1 MLALR
6 SEMSSD
12 SSSITSLEPRD
23 TILAL
28 EPLGIVEKSG
38 ASAAAML
45 AEALFDTVENV
56 ISALHFFEVNV
67 VCA

>member
-23 TILAL
+23 KTLAL
-28 EPLGIVEKSG
+28 DSPGIVEKSG

-45 AEALFDTVENV
+45 AEALFDTAENV

>member
-28 EPLGIVEKSG
+28 EPLGMVERSG

-45 AEALFDTVENV
+45 AEAFFDPAENV
-56 ISALHFFEVNV
+56 ISALQLFDVNV

>member
-6 SEMSSD
+6 SEMLSD
-12 SSSITSLEPRD
+12 SSSITNLEPRD

-28 EPLGIVEKSG
+28 EPPGIVERSG

-45 AEALFDTVENV
+45 AEAFFDPAENV
-56 ISALHFFEVNV
+56 ISALQFVEVNV
-67 VCA
+67 VRA